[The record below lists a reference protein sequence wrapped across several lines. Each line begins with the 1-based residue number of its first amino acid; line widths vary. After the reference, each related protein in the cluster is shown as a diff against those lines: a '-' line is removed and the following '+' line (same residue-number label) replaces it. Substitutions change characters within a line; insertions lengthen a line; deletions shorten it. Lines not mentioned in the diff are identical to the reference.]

1 MRVLVT
7 PDYQTLS
14 QTAAEL
20 VARAMRA
27 KPGLV
32 LGLPTGSTPLGMYE
46 NLVRMHRDQHL
57 DFSRA
62 QTFNL
67 DEYVGLAPDHPKSYH
82 AYMRRHFFDHVN
94 IAVEN
99 IHMPNGTLGIDVDA
113 ETKSYEQAIED
124 AGGIDLLIVGIG
136 ANGHIAFNEP
146 GSSFASRTRVVNLE
160 PETIANARQH
170 FSSEAGVPR
179 TAITVG
185 IRTILDARRI
195 VLLASGALKADA
207 VERASRGPVSEAMP
221 ASALQLHPHVI
232 AILDEAA
239 RRF

>member
-1 MRVLVT
+1 
-7 PDYQTLS
+7 
-14 QTAAEL
+14 
-20 VARAMRA
+20 
-27 KPGLV
+27 
-32 LGLPTGSTPLGMYE
+32 
-46 NLVRMHRDQHL
+46 
-57 DFSRA
+57 DFSQL

-67 DEYVGLAPDHPKSYH
+67 DEYWGLQQDHPKTFRI
-82 AYMRRHFFDHVN
+82 YMRKVFFDRVN
-94 IAVEN
+94 IAPAN
-99 IHMPNGTLGIDVDA
+99 IRFPDERHPQ
-113 ETKSYEQAIED
+113 EFERAIQG

-185 IRTILDARRI
+185 IRAILDARRI